1 MWRARTTF
9 NRLTRS
15 LCATRPPWR
24 KEATVRWFYKL
35 LHLLFLGRA
44 ISRGPTYLAQYEVR
58 RNGTTYQMVSGQNE
72 VIGK

>member
-1 MWRARTTF
+1 
-9 NRLTRS
+9 
-15 LCATRPPWR
+15 
-24 KEATVRWFYKL
+24 VRWFYKL

-72 VIGK
+72 VIGENSTSGGSRSRLRIAVTA